1 MKNVRRVLWGALIL
15 AVLAVPLMAVPA
27 GAQAPVCPTEA
38 GPYPPLTA
46 DLQLDRTV
54 IERGGTFQAASCGW
68 RPNSTVCL
76 TLESHV
82 IALGCVT
89 ADSTGRWT
97 GTFTVPTHA
106 HLGEHTV
113 VASGFDAASPSR
125 PQRLTARVRI
135 IDPVTQAG
143 TVTPARAGVTTP
155 RTGADVAPWLIL
167 AVAVLGAGLVLLKIG
182 RRNKGDVPA

>member
-1 MKNVRRVLWGALIL
+1 MKNVRRVLWGALIV

-38 GPYPPLTA
+38 GPYPPQTS

-54 IERGGTFQAASCGW
+54 IERGGTFQAAACGLQ
-68 RPNSTVCL
+68 PNTSVCF
-76 TLESHV
+76 TLESHP
-82 IALGCVT
+82 ILLGCVT
-89 ADSTGRWT
+89 VDSTGYAR

-106 HLGEHTV
+106 HPGEHTV
-113 VASGFDAASPSR
+113 VASGFAADGR
-125 PQRLTARVRI
+125 PLRLTARVRI

>member
-1 MKNVRRVLWGALIL
+1 M
-15 AVLAVPLMAVPA
+15 AVFAVPLLVAPA
-27 GAQAPVCPTEA
+27 GAQAPVCPTAA
-38 GPYPPLTA
+38 GPYPPRTA

-54 IERGGTFQAASCGW
+54 VERGGTFRAASCGW
-68 RPNSTVCL
+68 RPGSVVTV

-82 IALGCVT
+82 IVLGNVT
-89 ADSTGRWT
+89 ADGGGNWT
-97 GTFTVPTHA
+97 ATFTVPTHA

-113 VASGFDAASPSR
+113 VATGFDPDSR
-125 PQRLTARVRI
+125 PLRLTARIRI
-135 IDPVTQAG
+135 IDPVTTAG
-143 TVTPARAGVTTP
+143 VTPARAGVTTP